1 MREQSSSQ
9 NQKEHTVSNLSEGIC
24 EVCGRCPML
33 IPSAHGSAY
42 QYVLQG
48 NKTRGRSL
56 LLAPGED
63 QLQALVS
70 TEAELREPGG
80 W

>member
-1 MREQSSSQ
+1 
-9 NQKEHTVSNLSEGIC
+9 
-24 EVCGRCPML
+24 ML

-63 QLQALVS
+63 ELQALVS
-70 TEAELREPGG
+70 TEAELRDL
-80 W
+80 